1 MANKKLRRTGMLPEL
16 CDRLDRHQIKTC
28 QDFLSLGPLELMRE
42 AGQSYQQVQTLL
54 HTVSLACAPTMVT
67 ALELRDRQSHVFF
80 PTSLRGLD
88 AVLHGGLASGTLTEI
103 TGPSGCGKSQFCM
116 MLSVLATLPRTMG
129 GLDSSVLY
137 IDTESAFC
145 AERLV
150 EIAQNRFP
158 KYFSLQERVVE
169 MAQKI
174 HLFRELTCQNV
185 LKRLGGLEEEI
196 ISKKAGLVIIDSIA
210 SVVRK
215 EFDTSIPGN
224 LSERSSL
231 LSQEAATLKY
241 LAEEFSIPVV
251 LTNQI
256 TTHLSRKGTAPS
268 HLECNVPEGKE
279 SPVSADGE
287 SGYVTAALGNTW
299 SHSVNTRL
307 IVQYLDSQR
316 RQIIVAKSPIAPFSV
331 FNYTVQ
337 NSGLELEDGENQAG
351 SSHQGTDP
359 GLQPIRVRT
368 AFNYCLTHTTPTS
381 SHSTGVH

>member
-1 MANKKLRRTGMLPEL
+1 
-16 CDRLDRHQIKTC
+16 
-28 QDFLSLGPLELMRE
+28 MRE

-67 ALELRDRQSHVFF
+67 ALELRDRRSHAFF

-103 TGPSGCGKSQFCM
+103 TGPSACGKSQFCM

-145 AERLV
+145 AERLG
-150 EIAQNRFP
+150 A
-158 KYFSLQERVVE
+158 
-169 MAQKI
+169 
-174 HLFRELTCQNV
+174 
-185 LKRLGGLEEEI
+185 LEEEI

-241 LAEEFSIPVV
+241 LAEEFSIPV
-251 LTNQI
+251 
-256 TTHLSRKGTAPS
+256 K
-268 HLECNVPEGKE
+268 
-279 SPVSADGE
+279 
-287 SGYVTAALGNTW
+287 
-299 SHSVNTRL
+299 
-307 IVQYLDSQR
+307 
-316 RQIIVAKSPIAPFSV
+316 
-331 FNYTVQ
+331 FNRET
-337 NSGLELEDGENQAG
+337 E
-351 SSHQGTDP
+351 
-359 GLQPIRVRT
+359 R
-368 AFNYCLTHTTPTS
+368 TS
-381 SHSTGVH
+381 SQKKLKDPPSSVQPVKKIAQKSEAKGYL